1 MIIFAWNYSTY
12 CNMYRI
18 SGNFRVK
25 KLSYD
30 KFHVKKNFR
39 RKEQLKVDLLLDTHC
54 MVHQDDGGHI
64 I

>member
-1 MIIFAWNYSTY
+1 MIISAWNYSTY

-25 KLSYD
+25 KLSND
-30 KFHVKKNFR
+30 KFSCKKNFR

-54 MVHQDDGGHI
+54 MVHQDDGGHMI
-64 I
+64 